1 MPRAPSPAESRR
13 IPVGMLEQCP
23 DVQLGGAGEHPM
35 FMKAKRES
43 LSDSNADKSVEI
55 ELGVL
60 LLYLAQE
67 VWD

>member
-1 MPRAPSPAESRR
+1 
-13 IPVGMLEQCP
+13 
-23 DVQLGGAGEHPM
+23 M

>member
-1 MPRAPSPAESRR
+1 
-13 IPVGMLEQCP
+13 MLEQCP